1 MVLQR
6 LINSSDSIIPHTWES
21 NCRSLYL
28 AFSLRDAMPNGTII
42 NRYDCVGNPFWA
54 SRYLT
59 LKHDQQSKPN
69 IQKHIHVGK
78 VLNWKKR
85 KTTFSTA
92 TKFFV
97 FFKSHVY
104 VLCRFKSSVKFPS
117 NPYFTSIFLTTRL
130 LIEFDVLKHKAEMGN
145 KKNSE
150 TQNRF
155 QVTLRAKEKIKR
167 T

>member
-1 MVLQR
+1 M
-6 LINSSDSIIPHTWES
+6 SIELP
-21 NCRSLYL
+21 
-28 AFSLRDAMPNGTII
+28 FSLRDAMPNGTII

-92 TKFFV
+92 TKNV
-97 FFKSHVY
+97 IFFKSHVY
-104 VLCRFKSSVKFPS
+104 VLCRFKSSVKFSS

-145 KKNSE
+145 KKIRKHKTDFKSH
-150 TQNRF
+150 
-155 QVTLRAKEKIKR
+155 
-167 T
+167 

>member
-6 LINSSDSIIPHTWES
+6 LINSSDSIIPHTCQS

-85 KTTFSTA
+85 KTTFSTSN
-92 TKFFV
+92 KIFCV
-97 FFKSHVY
+97 FQEPRICSLPFQELRKISIKSILH
-104 VLCRFKSSVKFPS
+104 FNFP
-117 NPYFTSIFLTTRL
+117 
-130 LIEFDVLKHKAEMGN
+130 DD
-145 KKNSE
+145 
-150 TQNRF
+150 
-155 QVTLRAKEKIKR
+155 
-167 T
+167 